1 MKFQIN
7 YLDNLILFEVKQN
20 SIPIRD
26 LKCSLK
32 TALYSY
38 RDKDPFSRIF
48 NSDYDLRLFLKGQA
62 IKELKDS
69 DYIKNSD
76 SLNSLVEM
84 SLFPLRKIQTM
95 KNDSILGSM
104 KIEEAI
110 QKVTGAK
117 EPLKVSK
124 NKLQSM
130 PYVDFRNNFEMEII
144 DTLMQ
149 VRNRNIPSDQRI
161 DMINRLMLPLL
172 NSGST
177 GLGMM
182 SSVSNTIPSTVQP
195 NQASVNNL
203 KDMGFSEDRARR
215 ALTMSHNDENA
226 AVEILLADH
235 DLAESEPQDMNDYSQ
250 SMNDGEGEE
259 DI

>member
-7 YLDNLILFEVKQN
+7 YLDNLIQFEVKQN

-38 RDKDPFSRIF
+38 REKDPFNKIF
-48 NSDYDLRLFLKGQA
+48 NQEYDLRLYLKA
-62 IKELKDS
+62 TAPKELNDS
-69 DYIKNSD
+69 DYIKNQD
-76 SLNSLVEM
+76 STALVEITM
-84 SLFPLRKIQTM
+84 FPLRKIHPGRT
-95 KNDSILGSM
+95 DPLLGGV

-117 EPLKVSK
+117 EPLKVTK
-124 NKLQSM
+124 NKHGSM

-149 VRNRNIPSDQRI
+149 VRNRNMPSDQRI

-172 NSGST
+172 NSGSS
-177 GLGMM
+177 LGMM
-182 SSVSNTIPSTVQP
+182 GSMNSGGLSSSVQP
-195 NQASVNNL
+195 NQTSVNNL

-235 DLAESEPQDMNDYSQ
+235 DLAETEPQDLNDYSQ
-250 SMNDGEGEE
+250 SMNDGEGDE